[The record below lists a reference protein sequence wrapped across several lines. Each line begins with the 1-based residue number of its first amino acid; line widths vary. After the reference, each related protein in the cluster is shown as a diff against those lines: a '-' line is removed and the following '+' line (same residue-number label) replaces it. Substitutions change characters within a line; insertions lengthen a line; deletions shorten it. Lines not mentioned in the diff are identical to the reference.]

1 MNKKHFKTIA
11 LGLLTAIM
19 ATSTVACSGRGG
31 TLGNEENPYVD
42 NNDKRPSMFIS
53 VFEGGYGRKWL
64 DKIVYDFNKTNP
76 DNKYKLTVKANK
88 DEFNTIMSRL
98 QSNTLGCDIFFSN
111 LYIYK
116 LVNLGLVEDISSIWT
131 SDPDDNGSTIESI
144 MYNASDYKKAYGDGK
159 GGLYALPLNEGFQ
172 NFIYDHDVFLKYGLL
187 FNEAGEFI
195 TSPTE
200 TLSKGKDGKAGTY
213 DDGHPITEQQW
224 QDMCIKAKQ
233 MLGYAVTY
241 SGAFEVYL
249 NNLYYQVFAQ
259 VDGVQA
265 FEMNY
270 NFEGTYDFNDGNGE
284 IEITKENGYLLH
296 NMQGKK
302 KALEFMDTYVASKDA
317 SLTKNEYVHP
327 LAGTS
332 GYSQT
337 DAQDNYLLWQA
348 QNDAK
353 KAAMLYDGDWWENE
367 AKGMFQELEQSGYP
381 EYAFRTRNYKFMTL
395 PIFDGQKARGNVY
408 NIAENMYVAVT
419 KQTDAEKK
427 DICLDFLKFMYKDQY
442 IQNYTVESGG
452 LMPYDVELTDDQK
465 AKLSPFT
472 QNFLEIYKDKE
483 NNEFINVNLAT
494 NIYDEKK
501 CDSFPWMNMITGN
514 YVVNNMLYTA
524 SAADVYKQ
532 MGTYFYDNW
541 EKGLIGYNT
550 YMENKKN

>member
-1 MNKKHFKTIA
+1 MRKNIFKTIA
-11 LGLLTAIM
+11 MGALATIM
-19 ATSTVACSGRGG
+19 AASTVACGERGG
-31 TLGNEENPYVD
+31 TLNGGENPYD
-42 NNDKRPSMFIS
+42 DKNDTRPAMFVQ
-53 VFEGGYGRKWL
+53 VFEGGYGRTWL
-64 DKIVYDFNKTNP
+64 DKAIYEFNKANP
-76 DNKYKLTVKANK
+76 DNKYKLKTLPNK
-88 DEFNTIMSRL
+88 KEFNEISSML
-98 QSNTLGCDIFFSN
+98 QAGTADYDIFFTN
-111 LYIYK
+111 LYVYK
-116 LVNLGLVEDISSIWT
+116 LINLGLLEDISSVWA
-131 SDPDDNGSTIESI
+131 SDPDNNGSTIESI
-144 MYNASDYKKAYGDGK
+144 MYNAEDYKKAYGDGK
-159 GGLYALPLNEGFQ
+159 GGLYALPLNEGIQ
-172 NFIYDHDVFLKYGLL
+172 NFIYDHDIFLKYGLL

-224 QDMCIKAKQ
+224 EDMCIKAKQ

-249 NNLYYQVFAQ
+249 NNLYYQVYAQ
-259 VDGVQA
+259 VDGVEA

-270 NFEGTYDFNDGNGE
+270 NFTGTYDFGDGNGE
-284 IEITKENGYLLH
+284 TTITVDNGYLLH
-296 NMQGKK
+296 NMRGKK
-302 KALEFMDTYVASKDA
+302 KSLEFMDTYVASKDA
-317 SLTKNEYVHP
+317 SKGKNEYVHP
-327 LAGTS
+327 LAGTG

-367 AKGMFQELEQSGYP
+367 AKGMFNELATNGYP

-395 PIFDGQKARGNVY
+395 PVFEGQKAKGNVY
-408 NIAENMYVAVT
+408 NIAENMYVAVK

-427 DICLDFLKFMYKDQY
+427 AICLDFLKFMYKDEY

-452 LMPYDVELTDDQK
+452 LMPYDVELTAEQK

-472 QNFLEIYKDKE
+472 KNFLEIYRDKE

-501 CDSFPWMNMITGN
+501 SDVFPAFNMITGN
-514 YVVNNMLYTA
+514 YVVNNILYTR
-524 SAADVYKQ
+524 SAEEAYAE
-532 MGTYFYDNW
+532 MGTYFSKDWSTRLANW
-541 EKGLIGYNT
+541 QAYLT
-550 YMENKKN
+550 NKVN